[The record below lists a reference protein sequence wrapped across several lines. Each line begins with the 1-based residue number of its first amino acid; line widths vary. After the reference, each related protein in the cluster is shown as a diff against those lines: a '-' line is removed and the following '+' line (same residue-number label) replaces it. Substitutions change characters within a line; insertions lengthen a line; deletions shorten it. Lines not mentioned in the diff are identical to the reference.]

1 MTPFDD
7 LQNPKFFPEAVPTR
21 PGGHYAHI
29 VTLRVTESYP
39 IFRTDGGL
47 NVARVPVG
55 RSDPTLVDRI
65 TMFMRKQTTP
75 ERLRGRELLR
85 QYNAPLVDECRYNES
100 PCGTCPDCVAYG
112 YAIGDTGAEKAKV
125 FGDSAYSLSA
135 HTVSHEVNTF
145 NAPNEGGIMYDPADN
160 KTSNRINSTEYVK
173 PGVIFPTVTTT
184 RDLTFTMFCYVLN
197 NLISTKRYGATS
209 TRTGRVDN
217 QVIAIIVAD
226 GEIMSNLAL
235 TQALYDMLQ
244 TRKAWP
250 DDDLVSVGVALD
262 AAQEVLPALIRQADV
277 HVRAQ
282 LVGSELTT
290 FLDEFRVQV
299 SQQPEQMIGQVVKD
313 AAEYRTR
320 LTAKPDK
327 KAKRGK

>member
-1 MTPFDD
+1 MTALAD
-7 LQNPKFFPEAVPTR
+7 LQKFFPEAISLR
-21 PGGHYAHI
+21 PGGYYAHVI
-29 VTLRVTESYP
+29 ALRITESYP

-47 NVARVPVG
+47 NVARVPAG
-55 RSDPTLVDRI
+55 RNDSALVDRI

-100 PCGTCPDCVAYG
+100 PCGQCPDCVAYG

-135 HTVSHEVNTF
+135 HAISHIVNTF
-145 NAPNEGGIMYDPADN
+145 NAPNEGGIMYDPVEA
-160 KTSNRINSTEYVK
+160 KTSNRINSVEYIL
-173 PGVIFPTVTTT
+173 PGVIFPTVTSA
-184 RDLTFTMFCYVLN
+184 RDLTFSMFCYVLN

-217 QVIAIIVAD
+217 RVMAIVLAD

-235 TQALYDMLQ
+235 TQALYDVLKDQ
-244 TRKAWP
+244 KTWP
-250 DDDLVSVGVALD
+250 DDDLVSADTTLD
-262 AAQEVLPALIRQADV
+262 ALQTVLPELINQADV
-277 HVRAQ
+277 NVRIQ
-282 LVGSELTT
+282 IMGDDLDV
-290 FLDEFRVQV
+290 FLDEFRTRI
-299 SQQPEQMIGQVVKD
+299 SQQPEGMIGDAVSD
-313 AAEYRTR
+313 AANYRAR

-327 KAKRGK
+327 KAKKGK